1 MAVRHFSDLIVW
13 QKGMDLAEQVY
24 RLTESF
30 PRREMFG
37 LSNQIRRASVSV
49 PSNIAEGQGRSS
61 TDDFLRFLYMAKG
74 SLQELEIQ
82 AILSG
87 RLKFLSEPDFLQLK
101 PRIDEVARIL
111 NGLIASLCR
120 AGALRLTTDH

>member
-74 SLQELEIQ
+74 SLQELETQ

-87 RLKFLSEPDFLQLK
+87 RLQFLSEADFRQLK

-111 NGLIASLCR
+111 NGLIASL
-120 AGALRLTTDH
+120 